1 MYRRRY
7 LTTKRVRA
15 LGILEY
21 SFLLPFLL
29 SWEIEFASK
38 RRHTQ
43 ERNTQPRDTNKRYRY
58 VRTRWRGS
66 IQHKFAT
73 RSVANSV
80 RRHRSRGHVEIRA
93 DRQSTSRLAGAVR
106 GETFHAPILRAGGER
121 VHEQSRVRDETEDA
135 FAVRVTAAAGG
146 RRRRRRRRVD
156 WVRSR
161 KRRVRKRECKRA
173 LLGQGTT
180 VDLGRACTI
189 IKIACLEFYLDERY
203 T

>member
-1 MYRRRY
+1 MYRRC
-7 LTTKRVRA
+7 LTTKRVRSLRILSFFSSPFFS
-15 LGILEY
+15 LGKSNSRQNAVTHER
-21 SFLLPFLL
+21 
-29 SWEIEFASK
+29 K
-38 RRHTQ
+38 
-43 ERNTQPRDTNKRYRY
+43 RNTRPRDTNKRNRY

-66 IQHKFAT
+66 IQHKFPT

-80 RRHRSRGHVEIRA
+80 RRYRSRGHVEIRV

-146 RRRRRRRRVD
+146 GRRRRRRVD

-161 KRRVRKRECKRA
+161 KRRVRKRECERA
-173 LLGQGTT
+173 SSGQGTT
-180 VDLGRACTI
+180 VDLGRARVQYSLFRI
-189 IKIACLEFYLDERY
+189 LFR
-203 T
+203 